1 MTELPDND
9 EREDEP
15 TQTTDKG
22 YEIPIPSRE
31 DFFADLEK
39 VSEPEAK

>member
-1 MTELPDND
+1 MA
-9 EREDEP
+9 DEP
-15 TQTTDKG
+15 ENASSEGETTQTTDEG

-39 VSEPEAK
+39 VSEPES